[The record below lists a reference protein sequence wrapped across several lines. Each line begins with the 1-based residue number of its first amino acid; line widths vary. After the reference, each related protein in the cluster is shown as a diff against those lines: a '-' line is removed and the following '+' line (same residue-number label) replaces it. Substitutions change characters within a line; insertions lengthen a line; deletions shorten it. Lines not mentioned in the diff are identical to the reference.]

1 MATWIMLRSAGI
13 GAYLMLFA
21 SVTWGLLGTT
31 AVVERRVSK
40 AASIVVHHYISTSIV
55 VFLVV
60 HLIGLLLDKFQ
71 PFHVL
76 DLLIPLHSSFRPVP
90 VAMGVV
96 GMYTVVIVLVTS
108 WWRARFGLLWWRR
121 VHVWGTPAFI
131 FAMVHGIFSGTDANT
146 PLVWWTYMVTGA
158 IVLFL
163 LIVRGLTAEPDLLKI
178 RRPDSRPVSERI

>member
-31 AVVERRVSK
+31 AIFERRVSK

-55 VFLVV
+55 VLLAV

-71 PFHVL
+71 PFRVP
-76 DLLIPLHSSFRPVP
+76 DLLIPFHASFRPVP
-90 VAMGVV
+90 VAFGVIA
-96 GMYTVVIVLVTS
+96 MYTILIVLVTS

-121 VHVWGTPAFI
+121 VHIWGTPAFI
-131 FAMVHGIFSGTDANT
+131 LAMVHGIFSGTDANA
-146 PLVWWTYMVTGA
+146 PLVWWMYMATGG
-158 IVLFL
+158 IVMFL
-163 LIVRGLTAEPDLLKI
+163 LIVRGLTVQPGLQRI
-178 RRPDSRPVSERI
+178 SRPEGEARA